1 MPQYHGEGME
11 QGGLGQVLALMGLV
25 LLILSGV
32 GRQRARQR
40 ERQPPPSSQRWQRWG
55 SLAGLALVLVG
66 LLLMATAK

>member
-1 MPQYHGEGME
+1 ME

-55 SLAGLALVLVG
+55 SFAGLALVLVG